1 MEHVLKN
8 NVKLIYTK
16 NNSKLTSIC
25 IGLEAGAMSEKNKLG
40 VAHATEHILYKGT
53 KSKTEKQINKELQSV
68 FGFNNAMTNYP
79 YAIYYGT
86 LLQED
91 FERGVSL
98 LSDIL
103 INPKLCIDG
112 FKEEM
117 DVIKQELSEWDQDLE
132 QFAEDKLF
140 YNAFGDRLKYP
151 IIGTKESLESI
162 TIDDIK
168 DFYNENYYPQNTAI
182 SVVSG
187 LEPDYVINIIDKYF
201 SSWSGK
207 KQKKLEDKNKV
218 FSEGYYID
226 KKADINTSKI
236 IMAFSINEMT
246 SEELY
251 SFRLFNE
258 FFGEGVDSV
267 LFDILRTKTGLVY
280 DVRTEIAIEKNIE
293 LYKIIFA
300 ASAEKADI
308 AIKYVKDEIDQI
320 ERYLEVL
327 NNNKIEL
334 LKKSLRIKHYI
345 RKEKTISIAKDITTF
360 NVMFGNTQYYD
371 DIEKNNYKINGELIL
386 KTAKKVLKSS
396 VIEKITSI

>member
-1 MEHVLKN
+1 MEHVFKN

-140 YNAFGDRLKYP
+140 YNAFSGRLKHP

-162 TIDDIK
+162 TIDDVK
-168 DFYNENYYPQNTAI
+168 DFYSKNYYPQNTVI

-187 LEPDYVINIIDKYF
+187 LEPDYVIKIIDKYF
-201 SSWSGK
+201 SSWSGEK
-207 KQKKLEDKNKV
+207 HEKLKDKTEV
-218 FSEGYYID
+218 LSEGYYID
-226 KKADINTSKI
+226 KKADINTAKI
-236 IMAFSINEMT
+236 IMAFSINGLT
-246 SEELY
+246 DIELY

-300 ASAEKADI
+300 ASAKKADI
-308 AIKYVKDEIDQI
+308 AIKYVKDEFDQI

-327 NNNKIEL
+327 DNKKIET

-345 RKEKTISIAKDITTF
+345 AKEKTISIAKDITTF
-360 NVMFGNTQYYD
+360 NIMFGNTQYYD

>member
-1 MEHVLKN
+1 MEHVFKN

-140 YNAFGDRLKYP
+140 YNAFSGRLKYP

-168 DFYNENYYPQNTAI
+168 DFYSKNYNPQNTVI

-207 KQKKLEDKNKV
+207 KQEKLKDKTEV
-218 FSEGYYID
+218 LSEGYYID
-226 KKADINTSKI
+226 KKADINTAKI
-236 IMAFSINEMT
+236 IMAFSVNALTGI
-246 SEELY
+246 ELY

-280 DVRTEIAIEKNIE
+280 DVRTEIAIEKNIK

-300 ASAEKADI
+300 ASAKKANI

-327 NNNKIEL
+327 DNNKIEL

-345 RKEKTISIAKDITTF
+345 TKEKTISIAKDITTF
-360 NVMFGNTQYYD
+360 NIMFGNTQYYD
-371 DIEKNNYKINGELIL
+371 DIEKNNYEINGELIL